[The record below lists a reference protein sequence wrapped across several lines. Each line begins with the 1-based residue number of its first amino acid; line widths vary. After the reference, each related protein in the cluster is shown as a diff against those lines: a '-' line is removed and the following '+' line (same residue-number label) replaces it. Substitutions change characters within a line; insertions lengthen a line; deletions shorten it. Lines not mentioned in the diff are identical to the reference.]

1 MPKSQSVVCSNQYDT
16 LYPTDDS
23 DESDSSGDVE
33 TLSSGS
39 TLSNIS
45 NYSNSKKKKR
55 QHKKRK
61 INNSIAG
68 EILTEKHNES
78 HAIHKRKQISQLTQ
92 THQSKNQNY
101 RQTTTE
107 KENATT
113 EKENT
118 SPQKFDQIRYVKYRN
133 RKDQEIPNRLPS
145 TFNNA
150 TARKKKK
157 VVFFTDSILKTLSMG
172 KFNSC
177 INGANVQLK
186 SFPKCKAMQFDHHT
200 ILILQE
206 RQFFSRNEKIGAME
220 KEMHC
225 WCNIFATFA

>member
-1 MPKSQSVVCSNQYDT
+1 MILFT
-16 LYPTDDS
+16 TDDS
-23 DESDSSGDVE
+23 DESDSSSDVE

-61 INNSIAG
+61 INNSTAG

-78 HAIHKRKQISQLTQ
+78 HAIHHKRKQISQLTQ

-101 RQTTTE
+101 WQTS
-107 KENATT
+107 ATT

-118 SPQKFDQIRYVKYRN
+118 SQQKFDQIRYVKYRN
-133 RKDQEIPNRLPS
+133 RKHQEIPNRLPS

-150 TARKKKK
+150 IARKKKK
-157 VVFFTDSILKTLSMG
+157 KVVLFTDSTLKTLSMG

-186 SFPKCKAMQFDHHT
+186 SFSRCKAMEFDHHT
-200 ILILQE
+200 TLILQE
-206 RQFFSRNEKIGAME
+206 WHFFSRNEKIGAME
-220 KEMHC
+220 KEMYC

>member
-1 MPKSQSVVCSNQYDT
+1 MPKSQNIVCCNQYDT

-23 DESDSSGDVE
+23 DESDSSSDVE

-45 NYSNSKKKKR
+45 NYSNSKKKKT

-61 INNSIAG
+61 INNSTAG

-92 THQSKNQNY
+92 TQQSKNQNY
-101 RQTTTE
+101 WQTS
-107 KENATT
+107 ATT

-118 SPQKFDQIRYVKYRN
+118 SQQKFDQIRYVKYRN
-133 RKDQEIPNRLPS
+133 RKHQEIPNRLPS

-150 TARKKKK
+150 IARKKKK
-157 VVFFTDSILKTLSMG
+157 KVVLFTDSTLKTLSMG

-186 SFPKCKAMQFDHHT
+186 SFSRCKAMEFDHHT
-200 ILILQE
+200 TLILQE
-206 RQFFSRNEKIGAME
+206 WHFFSRNEKIGAME

>member
-1 MPKSQSVVCSNQYDT
+1 MPKSQNIVCSNQYDT

-23 DESDSSGDVE
+23 DESDSSSDVE

-61 INNSIAG
+61 INNSTAG

-78 HAIHKRKQISQLTQ
+78 HAIHHKRKQISQLTQ

-101 RQTTTE
+101 WQTS
-107 KENATT
+107 ATT

-118 SPQKFDQIRYVKYRN
+118 SQQKFDQIRYVKYRN
-133 RKDQEIPNRLPS
+133 RKHQEIPNRLPS

-150 TARKKKK
+150 IARKKKRK
-157 VVFFTDSILKTLSMG
+157 WSS
-172 KFNSC
+172 S
-177 INGANVQLK
+177 
-186 SFPKCKAMQFDHHT
+186 
-200 ILILQE
+200 LIVPW
-206 RQFFSRNEKIGAME
+206 K
-220 KEMHC
+220 H
-225 WCNIFATFA
+225 